1 MNEETLIRRK
11 ILDSATKAYN
21 QNIYTY
27 TGFLG
32 ISELAIYHS
41 MAKELS
47 FISSRCFGGNES
59 CERQMIQFG
68 SKEELGYSEEFPI
81 NIIKISP
88 VSPKFAESLGHRDYL
103 GALMNTGIERSLLGD
118 IIIKDTHAYLFCAK
132 HISDFIE
139 KNVFT
144 IKHTNITCINITND
158 MDTSDIEGIKPKLK
172 DVELIA
178 ASPRVDAVVASIS
191 KLSRSNTIELF
202 DAKKIYINGI
212 CNENKSYQL
221 KPDDILVIRGIG
233 KFIYLGCGNETRKG
247 RVYVHLKQ
255 YT

>member
-21 QNIYTY
+21 QNVYTY

-32 ISELAIYHS
+32 INELAIYHS
-41 MAKELS
+41 MAKDLS
-47 FISSRCFGGNES
+47 FISSRCFGGTEA

-81 NIIKISP
+81 DTIKISP
-88 VSPKFAESLGHRDYL
+88 LSPKFAESLGHRDYL

-118 IIIKDTHAYLFCAK
+118 ILIKNTHTYLFCAK

-139 KNVFT
+139 KNVLT
-144 IKHTNITCINITND
+144 IKHTNVICTNITNNID
-158 MDTSDIEGIKPKLK
+158 ASDIDMIKPERKEL
-172 DVELIA
+172 ELIA
-178 ASPRVDAVVASIS
+178 ASPRIDAVVASIT
-191 KLSRSNTIELF
+191 KLSRSNASELF
-202 DAKKIYINGI
+202 HSKKIYINGI

-221 KPDDILVIRGIG
+221 KSGDILVIRGTG

-255 YT
+255 YI